1 METSPSKKMTGGGL
15 IQLVSIPVN
24 DMFTGNPQV
33 SYFAGGISKKLLHP
47 ELYHANLS
55 QAFNPRTE
63 DVKEFPKEKYCG
75 EILFKYEEPIL
86 KPYGDSRFSNETDPF
101 TPFKVR
107 GYYLKDASP
116 FNVGDLIEEVLP
128 YEA

>member
-1 METSPSKKMTGGGL
+1 MATPPSKKMTGGGL

-33 SYFAGGISKKLLHP
+33 SYFAGGIGKKLLHP
-47 ELYHANLS
+47 ELYHANVT
-55 QAFNPRTE
+55 QAFNPRTD

-75 EILFKYEEPIL
+75 EIVFKYDEPIL
-86 KPYGDSRFSNETDPF
+86 KRYGDSRYSNETDPF

-107 GYYLKDASP
+107 DVCLKDASP
-116 FNVGDLIEEVLP
+116 SNTGDVVQEVLP